1 VMSVL
6 VSTSGLRHTIDFLD
20 FLPFLSLL
28 RAAPRSRSG
37 GDLLL
42 SSLVAPLSIRL
53 VSIPVSSERSELVSP
68 LLIREESSFP
78 DTDLS

>member
-1 VMSVL
+1 MRGSDVRPSRPVFDTG
-6 VSTSGLRHTIDFLD
+6 VY
-20 FLPFLSLL
+20 FLPFLSLGC
-28 RAAPRSRSG
+28 PTG